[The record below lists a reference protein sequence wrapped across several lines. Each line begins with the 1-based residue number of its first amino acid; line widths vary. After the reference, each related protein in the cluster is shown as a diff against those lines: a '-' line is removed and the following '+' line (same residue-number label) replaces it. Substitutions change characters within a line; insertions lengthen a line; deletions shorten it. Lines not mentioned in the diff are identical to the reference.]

1 LKGNIMLEVVYV
13 LAFFAFQTTMVE
25 LKRYDNMNE
34 CRVVAEQLK
43 KLTTEQTT
51 NGRFLCLI
59 FPK

>member
-1 LKGNIMLEVVYV
+1 MLEVVYV
-13 LAFFAFQTTMVE
+13 LAFFSFQTTMVE